1 MVLFQYAQKSAGVNK
16 MNNSISILD
25 TVGNTPLVKVAEI
38 NGNTIF
44 GKLEYFNPTGSV
56 KDRAALYIVRGA
68 IERGELK
75 DGGAI
80 IEATSGNTGI
90 GLALVGK
97 SLGYPVVIVMPENMS
112 KERIALMRGL
122 GAEVVLT
129 DKTLGMNGAVSRAK
143 EIQAERGGFIANQF
157 ANKDNVRAHFEGT
170 APEIFKC
177 VQADIIVAGV
187 GSGGT
192 AVGIKKYIIHKGFN
206 AQVVAVQPSES
217 PLLTGGK
224 PAPHGIQGIGANFVP
239 ELYDGAIIDA
249 VESVTSECAL
259 NGARELGSLGILG
272 GISAGAN
279 YVATKKIAEKVKGK
293 NIVFIVPDSAMRY
306 LSMGIYDERDN

>member
-1 MVLFQYAQKSAGVNK
+1 
-16 MNNSISILD
+16 MNNSIGILD

-38 NGNTIF
+38 NGNTLF

-129 DKTLGMNGAVSRAK
+129 DKALGMNGAVCRAK
-143 EIQAERGGFIANQF
+143 EIQSERGGFIANQF
-157 ANKDNVRAHFEGT
+157 GNKDNIRAHYEGT
-170 APEIFKC
+170 APEIFARI
-177 VQADIIVAGV
+177 QADIIVAGV

-192 AVGIKKYIIHKGFN
+192 AVGIKKYIIDKGID
-206 AQVVAVQPSES
+206 ALVVAVQPTES

-249 VESVTSECAL
+249 VESVTSESAL

-279 YVATKKIAEKVKGK
+279 YVAAKNIAEKVKSK

-306 LSMGIYDERDN
+306 LSMGIYDERAN

>member
-1 MVLFQYAQKSAGVNK
+1 MRELTGVNK
-16 MNNSISILD
+16 MNNSINILD

-68 IERGELK
+68 IARGELK

-129 DKTLGMNGAVSRAK
+129 DKALGMNGAVSRAK
-143 EIQAERGGFIANQF
+143 EIQTERGGFIANQF
-157 ANKDNVRAHFEGT
+157 GNQDNVRAHFEGT

-192 AVGIKKYIIHKGFN
+192 AVGIKKYIINKGID

-249 VESVTSECAL
+249 VESVTSESAL
-259 NGARELGSLGILG
+259 NGARELARLGVLG

-279 YVATKKIAEKVKGK
+279 YVATKKIAESVKGK

-306 LSMGIYDERDN
+306 LSMGIYE

>member
-1 MVLFQYAQKSAGVNK
+1 

-38 NGNTIF
+38 NGNSIF

-68 IERGELK
+68 IARGELK

-129 DKTLGMNGAVSRAK
+129 DKALGMNGAVSRAK
-143 EIQAERGGFIANQF
+143 EIQTERGGFIANQF
-157 ANKDNVRAHFEGT
+157 GNKDNVRAHFEGT

-192 AVGIKKYIIHKGFN
+192 AVGIKKYIIDKGIK

-249 VESVTSECAL
+249 VESVTSESAL

-306 LSMGIYDERDN
+306 LSMGIFE

>member
-1 MVLFQYAQKSAGVNK
+1 

-68 IERGELK
+68 IARGDLK

-129 DKTLGMNGAVSRAK
+129 DKALGMNGAVSSAK

-157 ANKDNVRAHFEGT
+157 GNKDNVRAHFEGT

-192 AVGIKKYIIHKGFN
+192 AVGIKKYIIDKGIK

-224 PAPHGIQGIGANFVP
+224 PVPHGIQGIGANFVP

>member
-1 MVLFQYAQKSAGVNK
+1 
-16 MNNSISILD
+16 MNNSINILD

-68 IERGELK
+68 IARGELK
-75 DGGAI
+75 DGGVI

-129 DKTLGMNGAVSRAK
+129 DKALGMNGAVSRAK
-143 EIQAERGGFIANQF
+143 EIQTERGGFIANQF
-157 ANKDNVRAHFEGT
+157 GNQDNVRAHFEGT

-177 VQADIIVAGV
+177 VKADIIVAGV

-192 AVGIKKYIIHKGFN
+192 AVGIKKYIINKGID
-206 AQVVAVQPSES
+206 AQVVAIQPSES
-217 PLLTGGK
+217 SLLTGGK

-249 VESVTSECAL
+249 VESVTSESAQ
-259 NGARELGSLGILG
+259 NGARELARLGVLG

-306 LSMGIYDERDN
+306 LSMGIYE

>member
-1 MVLFQYAQKSAGVNK
+1 
-16 MNNSISILD
+16 MNNLINILD

-68 IERGELK
+68 IARGELK

-129 DKTLGMNGAVSRAK
+129 DKALGMNGAVSRAK
-143 EIQAERGGFIANQF
+143 EIQTERGGFIANQF
-157 ANKDNVRAHFEGT
+157 GNQDNVRAHFEGT

-192 AVGIKKYIIHKGFN
+192 AVGIKKYIINKGID

-249 VESVTSECAL
+249 VESVTSESAL
-259 NGARELGSLGILG
+259 NGARELARLGVLG

-279 YVATKKIAEKVKGK
+279 YVATKKIAESVKGK

-306 LSMGIYDERDN
+306 LSMGIYE

>member
-1 MVLFQYAQKSAGVNK
+1 
-16 MNNSISILD
+16 MNNTIGILD

-38 NGNTIF
+38 NGNTLF

-129 DKTLGMNGAVSRAK
+129 DKALGMNGAVSRAK
-143 EIQAERGGFIANQF
+143 EIQSERGGFIANQF
-157 ANKDNVRAHFEGT
+157 GNKDNIRAHFEGT
-170 APEIFKC
+170 APEIFARI
-177 VQADIIVAGV
+177 QADIIVAGV

-192 AVGIKKYIIHKGFN
+192 AVGIKKYIIDKGID
-206 AQVVAVQPSES
+206 AQVVAVQPTES

-249 VESVTSECAL
+249 VESVTSESAL
-259 NGARELGSLGILG
+259 SGARELGSLGILG

-279 YVATKKIAEKVKGK
+279 YVAAKNIAEKVKSK

-306 LSMGIYDERDN
+306 LSMGIYDERTN

>member
-1 MVLFQYAQKSAGVNK
+1 
-16 MNNSISILD
+16 MNNSINILD

-68 IERGELK
+68 IARGELK

-129 DKTLGMNGAVSRAK
+129 DKALGMNGAVSRAK
-143 EIQAERGGFIANQF
+143 EIQTERGGFIANQF
-157 ANKDNVRAHFEGT
+157 GNQDNVRAHFEGT

-192 AVGIKKYIIHKGFN
+192 AVGIKKYIIEKGID
-206 AQVVAVQPSES
+206 AKVVAVQPSES

-249 VESVTSECAL
+249 VESVTSESAL
-259 NGARELGSLGILG
+259 NGARELARLGVLG

-279 YVATKKIAEKVKGK
+279 YVATKKIAESVKDK

-306 LSMGIYDERDN
+306 LSMGIYE

>member
-1 MVLFQYAQKSAGVNK
+1 MNKSIN
-16 MNNSISILD
+16 ILD

-38 NGNTIF
+38 NGNIIF
-44 GKLEYFNPTGSV
+44 GKLEFFNPTGSV

-97 SLGYPVVIVMPENMS
+97 SLGYPVIIVMPENMS

-129 DKTLGMNGAVSRAK
+129 DKALGMNGAVSRAK

-157 ANKDNVRAHFEGT
+157 GNKDNVRAHFEGT
-170 APEIFKC
+170 APEIFER

-192 AVGIKKYIIHKGFN
+192 AIGVKKYIIDKGID
-206 AQVVAVQPSES
+206 AQVVAVQPTEN

-224 PAPHGIQGIGANFVP
+224 PSPHGIQGIGANFVP
-239 ELYDGAIIDA
+239 ELYDGSIIDA
-249 VESVTSECAL
+249 VESVTSESAL
-259 NGARELGSLGILG
+259 DGARELGRLGILG

-306 LSMGIYDERDN
+306 LSMGIYDERA

>member
-1 MVLFQYAQKSAGVNK
+1 
-16 MNNSISILD
+16 MNNSINILD

-68 IERGELK
+68 IARGELK

-129 DKTLGMNGAVSRAK
+129 DKALGMNGAVSRAK
-143 EIQAERGGFIANQF
+143 EIQTERGGFIANQF
-157 ANKDNVRAHFEGT
+157 GNQDNVRAHFEGT

-192 AVGIKKYIIHKGFN
+192 AVGIKKYIIEKGID
-206 AQVVAVQPSES
+206 AKVVAVQPSES

-249 VESVTSECAL
+249 VESVTSESAL
-259 NGARELGSLGILG
+259 NGARELARLGVLG

-279 YVATKKIAEKVKGK
+279 YVATKKIAESVKGK

-306 LSMGIYDERDN
+306 LSMGIYG

>member
-1 MVLFQYAQKSAGVNK
+1 
-16 MNNSISILD
+16 MNNSINILD

-56 KDRAALYIVRGA
+56 KDRASLYIVRGA
-68 IERGELK
+68 IERGELR

-97 SLGYPVVIVMPENMS
+97 SLGYPVIIVMPENMS

-129 DKTLGMNGAVSRAK
+129 DKALGMNGAVSRAK

-157 ANKDNVRAHFEGT
+157 GNKDNVRAHFEGT
-170 APEIFKC
+170 APEIFER

-192 AVGIKKYIIHKGFN
+192 AVGIKKYIIDKRID

-249 VESVTSECAL
+249 VESVSSESAL
-259 NGARELGSLGILG
+259 NGARELGRLGILG

>member
-1 MVLFQYAQKSAGVNK
+1 
-16 MNNSISILD
+16 MNNSIGILD

-38 NGNTIF
+38 NGNTLF

-129 DKTLGMNGAVSRAK
+129 DKALGMNGAVSRAK
-143 EIQAERGGFIANQF
+143 EIQSERGGFIANQF
-157 ANKDNVRAHFEGT
+157 GNKDNIRAHFEGT
-170 APEIFKC
+170 APEIFAR

-192 AVGIKKYIIHKGFN
+192 AVGIKKYIIDKGID
-206 AQVVAVQPSES
+206 AQVVAVQPTES

-249 VESVTSECAL
+249 VESVTSESAL
-259 NGARELGSLGILG
+259 NGARELGGLGILG

-279 YVATKKIAEKVKGK
+279 YVAAKNIAEKVKSK

-306 LSMGIYDERDN
+306 LSMGIYDERAN

>member
-1 MVLFQYAQKSAGVNK
+1 

-129 DKTLGMNGAVSRAK
+129 DKALGMNGAVSRAK

-157 ANKDNVRAHFEGT
+157 GNKDNVRAHFEGT

-192 AVGIKKYIIHKGFN
+192 AVGIKKYIIDKGIK

-249 VESVTSECAL
+249 VESVTSESAL

>member
-1 MVLFQYAQKSAGVNK
+1 
-16 MNNSISILD
+16 MNNSIGILD

-38 NGNTIF
+38 NGNTLF
-44 GKLEYFNPTGSV
+44 GKLEYFNPTSSV

-129 DKTLGMNGAVSRAK
+129 DKALGMNGAVNRAK
-143 EIQAERGGFIANQF
+143 EIQSERGGFIANQF
-157 ANKDNVRAHFEGT
+157 GNKDNIRAHFEGT
-170 APEIFKC
+170 APEIFARI
-177 VQADIIVAGV
+177 QADIIVAGV

-192 AVGIKKYIIHKGFN
+192 AVGIKKYIIDKGID
-206 AQVVAVQPSES
+206 AQVVAVQPTES

-249 VESVTSECAL
+249 VESVTSESAL
-259 NGARELGSLGILG
+259 SGARELGGLGILG

-279 YVATKKIAEKVKGK
+279 YVAAKNIAEKVKSK

-306 LSMGIYDERDN
+306 LSMGIYDERAN

>member
-1 MVLFQYAQKSAGVNK
+1 
-16 MNNSISILD
+16 MNNSINILD

-68 IERGELK
+68 IARGELK

-129 DKTLGMNGAVSRAK
+129 DKALGMNGAVSRAK
-143 EIQAERGGFIANQF
+143 EIQTERGGFIANQF
-157 ANKDNVRAHFEGT
+157 GNQDNVRAHFEGT

-192 AVGIKKYIIHKGFN
+192 AVGIKKYIIEKGID
-206 AQVVAVQPSES
+206 AQVVVVQPSES

-249 VESVTSECAL
+249 VESVTSESAL
-259 NGARELGSLGILG
+259 NGARELARLGVLG

-279 YVATKKIAEKVKGK
+279 YVATKKIAESVKDK

-306 LSMGIYDERDN
+306 LSMGIYE

>member
-1 MVLFQYAQKSAGVNK
+1 
-16 MNNSISILD
+16 MNNSINILD

-68 IERGELK
+68 IARGELK

-129 DKTLGMNGAVSRAK
+129 DKALGMNGAVSRAK
-143 EIQAERGGFIANQF
+143 EIQTERGGFIANQF
-157 ANKDNVRAHFEGT
+157 GNQDNVRAHFEGT

-192 AVGIKKYIIHKGFN
+192 AVGIKKYIINKGID

-249 VESVTSECAL
+249 VESVTSESAL
-259 NGARELGSLGILG
+259 NGARELARLGVLG

-279 YVATKKIAEKVKGK
+279 YVATKKIAENVKGK

-306 LSMGIYDERDN
+306 LSMGIYE

>member
-1 MVLFQYAQKSAGVNK
+1 
-16 MNNSISILD
+16 MNNTIGILD

-38 NGNTIF
+38 NGNTLF

-129 DKTLGMNGAVSRAK
+129 DKALGMNGAVSRAK
-143 EIQAERGGFIANQF
+143 EIQSERGGFIANQF
-157 ANKDNVRAHFEGT
+157 GNKDNIRAHYEGT
-170 APEIFKC
+170 APEIFARI
-177 VQADIIVAGV
+177 QADIIVAGV

-192 AVGIKKYIIHKGFN
+192 AVGIKKYIIDKGID
-206 AQVVAVQPSES
+206 AQVVAVQPKES

-249 VESVTSECAL
+249 VESVTSESAL
-259 NGARELGSLGILG
+259 NGARELGGLGILG

-279 YVATKKIAEKVKGK
+279 YVAAKNIAEKVKSK

-306 LSMGIYDERDN
+306 LSMGIYDERAN

>member
-1 MVLFQYAQKSAGVNK
+1 
-16 MNNSISILD
+16 MNNSINILD

-68 IERGELK
+68 IARGELK

-129 DKTLGMNGAVSRAK
+129 DKALGMNGAVSRAK
-143 EIQAERGGFIANQF
+143 EIQTERGGFIANQF
-157 ANKDNVRAHFEGT
+157 GNQDNVRAHFEGT

-192 AVGIKKYIIHKGFN
+192 AVGIKKYIIEKGID
-206 AQVVAVQPSES
+206 AKVVAVQPSES

-239 ELYDGAIIDA
+239 ELYYGAIIDA
-249 VESVTSECAL
+249 VESVTSESAL
-259 NGARELGSLGILG
+259 NGARELARLGALG

-279 YVATKKIAEKVKGK
+279 YVATKKIAESVKGK

-306 LSMGIYDERDN
+306 LSMGIYE

>member
-1 MVLFQYAQKSAGVNK
+1 
-16 MNNSISILD
+16 MNNSIGILD

-38 NGNTIF
+38 NGNTLF

-129 DKTLGMNGAVSRAK
+129 DKALGMNGAVSRAK
-143 EIQAERGGFIANQF
+143 EIQSERGGFIANQF
-157 ANKDNVRAHFEGT
+157 GNKDNIRAHYEGT
-170 APEIFKC
+170 APEIFAR

-192 AVGIKKYIIHKGFN
+192 AVGIKKYIIDKGID
-206 AQVVAVQPSES
+206 AQVVAVQPTES

-249 VESVTSECAL
+249 VESVTSESAL

-279 YVATKKIAEKVKGK
+279 YVAAKNIAEKVKSK

-306 LSMGIYDERDN
+306 LSMGIYDERIN

>member
-1 MVLFQYAQKSAGVNK
+1 MENAFN
-16 MNNSISILD
+16 ILD
-25 TVGNTPLVKVAEI
+25 TVGNTPIVKVAEI

-68 IERGELK
+68 IERGELMA
-75 DGGAI
+75 GGAI

-97 SLGYPVVIVMPENMS
+97 SLGYPVIIVMPENMS
-112 KERIALMRGL
+112 KERISLMRGL

-129 DKTLGMNGAVSRAK
+129 DKALGMNGAVSRAK
-143 EIQAERGGFIANQF
+143 DVQAERGGFIANQF
-157 ANKDNVRAHFEGT
+157 GNPDNVRAHFEGT
-170 APEIFKC
+170 APEIFGR
-177 VQADIIVAGV
+177 VSADFIVAGV

-192 AVGIKKYIIHKGFN
+192 AIGIKRYIIDKGIS
-206 AQVVAVQPSES
+206 AQVVAVQPAES

-224 PAPHGIQGIGANFVP
+224 PSPHGIQGIGANFIP
-239 ELYDGAIIDA
+239 ALYDGAIIDKVA
-249 VESVTSECAL
+249 SVASADAL
-259 NGARELGSLGILG
+259 DGARALGKLGILG

-279 YVATKKIAEKVKGK
+279 FVAAKELALSVVGK

-306 LSMGIYDERDN
+306 LSMGIYDEIIEKN

>member
-1 MVLFQYAQKSAGVNK
+1 
-16 MNNSISILD
+16 MNNSINILD

-68 IERGELK
+68 IARGELK

-112 KERIALMRGL
+112 KERIVLMRGL

-129 DKTLGMNGAVSRAK
+129 DKALGMNGAVSRAK
-143 EIQAERGGFIANQF
+143 EIQTERGGFIANQF
-157 ANKDNVRAHFEGT
+157 GNQDNVRAHFEGT

-192 AVGIKKYIIHKGFN
+192 AVGIKKYIIEKGID
-206 AQVVAVQPSES
+206 AQVVVVQPSES

-249 VESVTSECAL
+249 VESVTSESAL
-259 NGARELGSLGILG
+259 NGARELARLGVLG

-279 YVATKKIAEKVKGK
+279 YVATKKIAESVKDK

-306 LSMGIYDERDN
+306 LSMGIYE

>member
-1 MVLFQYAQKSAGVNK
+1 
-16 MNNSISILD
+16 MNNTINILD

-38 NGNTIF
+38 NGNSIF

-56 KDRAALYIVRGA
+56 KDRAALFIVRGA

-97 SLGYPVVIVMPENMS
+97 SLGYPVIIVMPENMS

-129 DKTLGMNGAVSRAK
+129 DKALGMNGAVSRAK

-157 ANKDNVRAHFEGT
+157 GNKDNVRAHFEGT

-192 AVGIKKYIIHKGFN
+192 AVGIKKYIIDKGIN

-249 VESVTSECAL
+249 VESVASESAL

-279 YVATKKIAEKVKGK
+279 YVATKKVAEKVKGK

-306 LSMGIYDERDN
+306 LSMGIFE

>member
-1 MVLFQYAQKSAGVNK
+1 
-16 MNNSISILD
+16 MNNSIGILD

-38 NGNTIF
+38 NGNTLF

-129 DKTLGMNGAVSRAK
+129 DKALGMNGAVSRAK
-143 EIQAERGGFIANQF
+143 EIQSERGGFIANQF
-157 ANKDNVRAHFEGT
+157 GNKDNIRAHYEGT
-170 APEIFKC
+170 APEIFARI
-177 VQADIIVAGV
+177 QADIIVAGV

-192 AVGIKKYIIHKGFN
+192 AVGIKKYIIDKRID

-249 VESVTSECAL
+249 VESVSSESAL
-259 NGARELGSLGILG
+259 NGARELGRLGILG

-279 YVATKKIAEKVKGK
+279 YVATKKIAEKVKDK

>member
-1 MVLFQYAQKSAGVNK
+1 

-56 KDRAALYIVRGA
+56 KDRAALFIVRGA

-129 DKTLGMNGAVSRAK
+129 DKALGMNGAVSRAK

-157 ANKDNVRAHFEGT
+157 GNKDNVRAHFEGT
-170 APEIFKC
+170 APEIFKRI
-177 VQADIIVAGV
+177 QADIIVAGV

-192 AVGIKKYIIHKGFN
+192 AVGIKKYIIDKGIN

-249 VESVTSECAL
+249 VESVTSESAL

-279 YVATKKIAEKVKGK
+279 YVATKKVAEKVKGK

-306 LSMGIYDERDN
+306 LSMGIFE

>member
-1 MVLFQYAQKSAGVNK
+1 

-68 IERGELK
+68 IARGELK

-129 DKTLGMNGAVSRAK
+129 DKALGMNGAVSRAK

-157 ANKDNVRAHFEGT
+157 GNQDNVRAHFEGT
-170 APEIFKC
+170 APEIFKRI
-177 VQADIIVAGV
+177 QADIIVAGV

-192 AVGIKKYIIHKGFN
+192 AVGIKKYIIHKGIN

-249 VESVTSECAL
+249 VESVTSESAL
-259 NGARELGSLGILG
+259 NGARELARLGILG

-279 YVATKKIAEKVKGK
+279 YVATKKNAEKVKGK

-306 LSMGIYDERDN
+306 LSMGIYDERAN

>member
-1 MVLFQYAQKSAGVNK
+1 

-38 NGNTIF
+38 NGNSIF

-68 IERGELK
+68 IARGELK
-75 DGGAI
+75 DSGAI

-129 DKTLGMNGAVSRAK
+129 DKALGMNGAVSRAK
-143 EIQAERGGFIANQF
+143 EIQTEHGGFIANQF
-157 ANKDNVRAHFEGT
+157 GNKDNVRAHYEGT

-192 AVGIKKYIIHKGFN
+192 AVGIKKYIIDKGIK

-249 VESVTSECAL
+249 VESVTSESAL

-306 LSMGIYDERDN
+306 LSMGIFE

>member
-1 MVLFQYAQKSAGVNK
+1 
-16 MNNSISILD
+16 MNNSINILD

-68 IERGELK
+68 IARGELK

-129 DKTLGMNGAVSRAK
+129 DKALGMNGAVSRAK
-143 EIQAERGGFIANQF
+143 EIQTERGGFIANQF
-157 ANKDNVRAHFEGT
+157 GNQDNVRAHFEGT

-192 AVGIKKYIIHKGFN
+192 AVGIKKYIIEKGID

-249 VESVTSECAL
+249 VESVTSESAL
-259 NGARELGSLGILG
+259 NGARELARLGVLG

-279 YVATKKIAEKVKGK
+279 YVATKKIAESVKGK

-306 LSMGIYDERDN
+306 LSMGIYE

>member
-1 MVLFQYAQKSAGVNK
+1 
-16 MNNSISILD
+16 MNNSINILD

-38 NGNTIF
+38 NGNAIF

-68 IERGELK
+68 IARGELK

-129 DKTLGMNGAVSRAK
+129 DKALGMNGAVSRAK
-143 EIQAERGGFIANQF
+143 EIQTERGGFIANQF
-157 ANKDNVRAHFEGT
+157 GNQENVRAHFEGT

-192 AVGIKKYIIHKGFN
+192 AVGIKKYIINKGID

-239 ELYDGAIIDA
+239 ELYDGAFIDA
-249 VESVTSECAL
+249 VESVTSESAL
-259 NGARELGSLGILG
+259 NGARELARLGVLG

-279 YVATKKIAEKVKGK
+279 YVATKKIAESVKGK

-306 LSMGIYDERDN
+306 LSMGIYE

>member
-1 MVLFQYAQKSAGVNK
+1 MENAFN
-16 MNNSISILD
+16 ILD
-25 TVGNTPLVKVAEI
+25 TVGNTPLIKVAEI
-38 NGNTIF
+38 NGNAIF
-44 GKLEYFNPTGSV
+44 AKLEYFNPTGSV

-90 GLALVGK
+90 GLAMVGK
-97 SLGYPVVIVMPENMS
+97 SLGYPVIIVMPENMS
-112 KERIALMRGL
+112 KERIALMSGL

-129 DKTLGMNGAVSRAK
+129 DKALGMNGAVSRAK
-143 EIQAERGGFIANQF
+143 ELQAERGGFIANQF
-157 ANKDNVRAHFEGT
+157 GNPDNVRAHFEGT
-170 APEIFKC
+170 APEIFERIP
-177 VQADIIVAGV
+177 ADIIVAGV

-192 AVGIKKYIIHKGFN
+192 AVGIKKYIIDKGIN
-206 AQVVAVQPSES
+206 AKVVAVQPAES

-224 PAPHGIQGIGANFVP
+224 PSPHGIQGIGANFVP
-239 ELYDGAIIDA
+239 ALYDGAIIDKVA
-249 VESVTSECAL
+249 SVTSEDAL
-259 NGARELGSLGILG
+259 KGARELGNFGVLG

-279 YVATKKIAEKVKGK
+279 FIAAKELAQTVAGK

-306 LSMGIYDERDN
+306 LSMGIYD

>member
-1 MVLFQYAQKSAGVNK
+1 
-16 MNNSISILD
+16 MNNTIGILD

-38 NGNTIF
+38 NGNTLF

-129 DKTLGMNGAVSRAK
+129 DKALGMNGAVSRAK
-143 EIQAERGGFIANQF
+143 EIQSERGGFIANQF
-157 ANKDNVRAHFEGT
+157 GNKDNIRAHFEGT
-170 APEIFKC
+170 APEIFAR

-192 AVGIKKYIIHKGFN
+192 AVGIKKYIIDKGID
-206 AQVVAVQPSES
+206 AQVVAVQPTES

-249 VESVTSECAL
+249 VESVTSESAL
-259 NGARELGSLGILG
+259 NGARELGGLGILG

-279 YVATKKIAEKVKGK
+279 YVAAKNIAEKVKSK

-306 LSMGIYDERDN
+306 LSMGIYDERAN

>member
-1 MVLFQYAQKSAGVNK
+1 
-16 MNNSISILD
+16 MNNSINILD

-38 NGNTIF
+38 NGNMIF

-56 KDRAALYIVRGA
+56 KDRASLYIVRGA
-68 IERGELK
+68 IERGELR

-97 SLGYPVVIVMPENMS
+97 SLGYPVIIVMPENMS

-129 DKTLGMNGAVSRAK
+129 DKALGMNGAVSRAK

-157 ANKDNVRAHFEGT
+157 GNKDNVRAHFEGT
-170 APEIFKC
+170 APEIFER

-192 AVGIKKYIIHKGFN
+192 AVGIKKYIIDNGID
-206 AQVVAVQPSES
+206 AQVVAVQPLES

-249 VESVTSECAL
+249 VESVSSESAL
-259 NGARELGSLGILG
+259 NGARELGRLGILG

-279 YVATKKIAEKVKGK
+279 YVATKKIAEIVKGK

-306 LSMGIYDERDN
+306 LSMGIYDECDN

>member
-1 MVLFQYAQKSAGVNK
+1 
-16 MNNSISILD
+16 MNNSINILD

-56 KDRAALYIVRGA
+56 KDRASLYIVRGA
-68 IERGELK
+68 IERGELR

-97 SLGYPVVIVMPENMS
+97 SLGYPVIIVMPENMS

-129 DKTLGMNGAVSRAK
+129 DKALGMNGAVSRAK

-157 ANKDNVRAHFEGT
+157 GNKDNVRAHFEGT
-170 APEIFKC
+170 APEIFDR

-192 AVGIKKYIIHKGFN
+192 AVGIKKYIIDKRID

-249 VESVTSECAL
+249 VESVSSESAL
-259 NGARELGSLGILG
+259 NGARELGRLGILG
-272 GISAGAN
+272 GISSGAN

-306 LSMGIYDERDN
+306 LSIGIYDESDN

>member
-1 MVLFQYAQKSAGVNK
+1 
-16 MNNSISILD
+16 MNNSINILD

-56 KDRAALYIVRGA
+56 KDRASLYIVRGA
-68 IERGELK
+68 IERGELR

-90 GLALVGK
+90 GLALIGK
-97 SLGYPVVIVMPENMS
+97 SLGYPVIIVMPENMS

-129 DKTLGMNGAVSRAK
+129 DKALGMNGAVSRAK

-157 ANKDNVRAHFEGT
+157 GNKDNVRAHFEGT
-170 APEIFKC
+170 APEIFKSI
-177 VQADIIVAGV
+177 QADIIVAGV

-192 AVGIKKYIIHKGFN
+192 AVGIKKYIIDKGID

-217 PLLTGGK
+217 PLLTGGM

-249 VESVTSECAL
+249 VESVSSESAL
-259 NGARELGSLGILG
+259 NGARELGRLGILG

-279 YVATKKIAEKVKGK
+279 FVATKKIAEKVKGK